1 MQMKNLRDAVM
12 SGAAEDLGDD
22 ALVMVRYHDSELGWT
37 RIRVDDV
44 VAEVIDGK
52 PAVVFVV
59 KGD

>member
-1 MQMKNLRDAVM
+1 MQLKALRAAVM

-22 ALVMVRYHDSELGWT
+22 ALVMVRYYDSELSWT

-52 PAVVFVV
+52 AAVVFVV
-59 KGD
+59 EGD